1 MQPWC
6 PVLVSPSLVQR
17 VAEVE
22 ANPVPV
28 VPSLPRRN
36 PEKRGEVGLTLV
48 QLAPKRKDRNPEQ
61 LTKMPL
67 SPAQVLWNNRRKSP
81 ARVAEAEASNSA
93 GCTNIECRPL
103 PFMAED
109 ARVCSLT
116 RPFSLIIVSD
126 CV

>member
-28 VPSLPRRN
+28 VPNLPRRN
-36 PEKRGEVGLTLV
+36 PEKRGEVGHTLV
-48 QLAPKRKDRNPEQ
+48 QLAPKRRNKNPEQ

-67 SPAQVLWNNRRKSP
+67 SPAQVLWNNRRKNP
-81 ARVAEAEASNSA
+81 AKVAEAEANNSA
-93 GCTNIECRPL
+93 GCTDSECRQM
-103 PFMAED
+103 PFMTQD
-109 ARVCSLT
+109 VGVCSLT
-116 RPFSLIIVSD
+116 RQFNSIAVSD
-126 CV
+126 CL